1 MFKSY
6 FGVSMK
12 DTFRSWTVMETLV
25 SVIGLIGVLIL
36 HWLGH

>member
-1 MFKSY
+1 
-6 FGVSMK
+6 MK

-25 SVIGLIGVLIL
+25 SVVGLIGVLIL